1 MQWMARIR
9 RHARWKSPSIEN
21 PFFLVCP
28 PHGLRKCF
36 VFHAPHAHALR
47 ERWMGRLMRKRG
59 ALERDHVLPT
69 KKLRTSFLPLG
80 LLGRLFASTLVCG
93 ALSKCSMVAWDVD
106 HLHWCIWSICPT
118 VQSLGPRP
126 AMALLARWDAR
137 ARLGMV
143 LVLTVA
149 TLWVAASFFVQSI
162 EEKGIPPLLL
172 TYVANSLFVLY
183 LPMHALVRRWRSS
196 MKERIG
202 TQGSTLDRIEQQ
214 KETTITYRGMEM
226 ENLLQAGA
234 TKRPEVTDQ
243 ETAKAALKISPLWF
257 VAEWTFNAS
266 LMSTSIGSNT
276 ILSSSSNM
284 FTFLLAVLLI
294 GEAFTITKLASI
306 STVIVGIIAVSVA
319 DSEPSNATG
328 GNSMVGD
335 ALCLLSAL
343 CYGLF
348 TVILRKE
355 LADDERVS
363 MTFFFGCVGLFNLAI
378 FLPVILVYAFY
389 HPGFFQI
396 TSSDLGLCLIKG
408 LFDNVLSDYLWA
420 RAVLLLGPTLA
431 TVGLSL
437 EVPMAIVAEFL
448 VGHAP
453 WAGHFGRTFLTF
465 LGGALVLGG
474 FFGLQREE
482 LVDEAYL

>member
-1 MQWMARIR
+1 
-9 RHARWKSPSIEN
+9 
-21 PFFLVCP
+21 
-28 PHGLRKCF
+28 
-36 VFHAPHAHALR
+36 
-47 ERWMGRLMRKRG
+47 
-59 ALERDHVLPT
+59 
-69 KKLRTSFLPLG
+69 
-80 LLGRLFASTLVCG
+80 
-93 ALSKCSMVAWDVD
+93 
-106 HLHWCIWSICPT
+106 
-118 VQSLGPRP
+118 
-126 AMALLARWDAR
+126 MALLARWDAR
-137 ARLGMV
+137 ARFGMA
-143 LVLTVA
+143 LVLAVA

-183 LPMHALVRRWRSS
+183 LPTHALIRGWRGSKKEKIEPHGS
-196 MKERIG
+196 M
-202 TQGSTLDRIEQQ
+202 LDEIEQQ
-214 KETTITYRGMEM
+214 EAKTISYRGMEM
-226 ENLLQAGA
+226 ENLLQAGS
-234 TKRPEVTDQ
+234 TKGPEATDQ
-243 ETAKAALKISPLWF
+243 EIAKAALKISPLWF

-294 GEAFTITKLASI
+294 GEAFTVTKLASI
-306 STVIVGIIAVSVA
+306 STVIVGIVAVSVA
-319 DSEPSNATG
+319 DSEPSNAAG

-348 TVILRKE
+348 TVTLRKE

-363 MTFFFGCVGLFNLAI
+363 MTFFFGCVGLFNLVI
-378 FLPVILVYAFY
+378 FLPVILVYGLY

-396 TSSDLGLCLIKG
+396 TSSDFGLCLIKG

-437 EVPMAIVAEFL
+437 QVPMAIVAEILFGRAAW
-448 VGHAP
+448 VGRV
-453 WAGHFGRTFLTF
+453 GRTFLTF

-482 LVDEAYL
+482 LVEEVYL

>member
-1 MQWMARIR
+1 MVGIP
-9 RHARWKSPSIEN
+9 RWWTNLFDSKHE
-21 PFFLVCP
+21 
-28 PHGLRKCF
+28 
-36 VFHAPHAHALR
+36 
-47 ERWMGRLMRKRG
+47 GRCCS
-59 ALERDHVLPT
+59 
-69 KKLRTSFLPLG
+69 RTSALAFEMNE
-80 LLGRLFASTLVCG
+80 LLFSVCCAPSTRGIWHAVLLTNIQEPSYRMHSFDSSPFTSIDTSSCLHLFPVCHPRSHHG
-93 ALSKCSMVAWDVD
+93 FVTYPCPSSIGQLSLSWLDRVSD
-106 HLHWCIWSICPT
+106 S
-118 VQSLGPRP
+118 SGSRPRR

-137 ARLGMV
+137 ARLGMA

-149 TLWVAASFFVQSI
+149 TMWVAASFFVQSI

-172 TYVANSLFVLY
+172 TYIANSLFMLY
-183 LPMHALVRRWRSS
+183 LPMHWLVRRWKGDA
-196 MKERIG
+196 KERNAREDLVLEG
-202 TQGSTLDRIEQQ
+202 MMNQEQ
-214 KETTITYRGMEM
+214 KTISYRGMEM
-226 ENLLQAGA
+226 GNPLQAA
-234 TKRPEVTDQ
+234 AKKSAEVT
-243 ETAKAALKISPLWF
+243 EREIARAALKISPLWF
-257 VAEWTFNAS
+257 IAEWTFNAS

-294 GEAFTITKLASI
+294 GEAFTVTKLASI

-319 DSEPSNATG
+319 DSGPTRADG

-348 TVILRKE
+348 TVVLRKE
-355 LADDERVS
+355 LGNDERVS
-363 MTFFFGCVGLFNLAI
+363 MTFFFGCVGLFNLTF
-378 FLPVILVYAFY
+378 FLPVVLVYSLY
-389 HPGFFQI
+389 HPEFFYI
-396 TSSDLGLCLIKG
+396 TSSDFGLCLIKG

-437 EVPMAIVAEFL
+437 EVPMAIVAEFV

-453 WAGHFGRTFLTF
+453 WAGHFGRTVLTF